1 MKIRAP
7 SREGDN
13 ESGFASAVVADQD
26 HGFLTRNLG
35 GGGVNL
41 QEVVEIPHGLRC
53 QRPLHILEELLE
65 RRLAADLF
73 PSARHHKTPFCPAQP
88 VTPAPFTVGDAGA
101 AGHAFSQF
109 PQLAISA
116 LQRKL
121 EIGDPEQTGPRFR
134 THGPLALGG

>member
-1 MKIRAP
+1 MQIRAP
-7 SREGDN
+7 SRGEGDN
-13 ESGFASAVVADQD
+13 ESGLASAVAADQD

-41 QEVVEIPHGLRC
+41 QEVVETPHGLLC
-53 QRPLHILEELLE
+53 QRPLHILEAHLE
-65 RRLAADLF
+65 CRLA
-73 PSARHHKTPFCPAQP
+73 
-88 VTPAPFTVGDAGA
+88 APFTVGDAGA
-101 AGHAFSQF
+101 AVHAFSQF

-134 THGPLALGG
+134 THDPLALCG